1 MTVLTGGCHCGAIRY
16 AAEGPVFDETFC
28 HCSVCR
34 RTSGAPL
41 LAWFTVAPS
50 GFKFTSGTPT
60 EYWSTDHGM
69 RRFCPICGTQL
80 TFQSRNHP
88 DELDV
93 TTASLDDPEQAP
105 PRDHTWVPDAVSWI
119 WRLDALPQF
128 RRQRD
133 DPED

>member
-16 AAEGPVFDETFC
+16 AAEGSVFDETVC

-41 LAWFTVAPS
+41 IAWFTVAPA
-50 GFKFTSGTPT
+50 GFRFTQGTPID
-60 EYWSTDHGM
+60 YWSTAHGM
-69 RRFCPICGTQL
+69 RRFCPACGTQL
-80 TFQSRNHP
+80 TFQSTDHP
-88 DELDV
+88 NELDV
-93 TTASLDDPEQAP
+93 TTASLDDPEQVP
-105 PRDHTWVPDAVSWI
+105 PLDHTWAPDAVSWI
-119 WRLDALPQF
+119 WRLDALPRF